1 MQQRQTVA
9 QENHWHQEAAR
20 ADGSLCSAKAGAS
33 TGPFQIQGV
42 GPHCPCLG
50 LSTHG
55 APNVPGSA
63 ERRERL
69 AERCTHP
76 ASPAASQLLG
86 DLRENICLGCQVKSS
101 SLMSG
106 HWKSSQGKG
115 EGGER
120 GKEPREG
127 GREKASKQSRRA
139 GSEPQLLLALPAQEA
154 AAPRADV
161 DRTIYQRS
169 GHPGFQG
176 SRVGCGMPGSLSPGC
191 GRGPSSCSGLEAQG
205 GTVNQR
211 KESFQQVKERAE

>member
-1 MQQRQTVA
+1 MA
-9 QENHWHQEAAR
+9 F
-20 ADGSLCSAKAGAS
+20 LCSAKAGAS
-33 TGPFQIQGV
+33 TGTAHWPPFQIQGV
-42 GPHCPCLG
+42 GPHCPYPG

-120 GKEPREG
+120 GGGKEPREG

-139 GSEPQLLLALPAQEA
+139 GSEPQLLLALPVQEA
-154 AAPRADV
+154 AAPGADV
-161 DRTIYQRS
+161 DRAITRDLVTRAFRA
-169 GHPGFQG
+169 PGWG
-176 SRVGCGMPGSLSPGC
+176 AGCQAP
-191 GRGPSSCSGLEAQG
+191 
-205 GTVNQR
+205 
-211 KESFQQVKERAE
+211 